1 MGPRIIF
8 LNLNQVPNYFWR
20 VRYTEV
26 QWNVIVDILYGQPS
40 TLNSTMDNFL
50 RNRWND
56 VQTFI
61 TKPLCSGHQS
71 IADITFMSQITLLP
85 RTGPIRNIYTFYFR
99 YCLTVWFK
107 FSSIFSDL
115 FWSIKKKNCRDFQ
128 SVFTSMVDA
137 FPSWKYVQSATVQG

>member
-1 MGPRIIF
+1 MKPYSGHPLQR
-8 LNLNQVPNYFWR
+8 P
-20 VRYTEV
+20 
-26 QWNVIVDILYGQPS
+26 

-115 FWSIKKKNCRDFQ
+115 FWSIKKKIAGISSPYSPPWLMRFPAANTSKAQRCRDRNIDTIMKI
-128 SVFTSMVDA
+128 SVAQRQPFLFHSE
-137 FPSWKYVQSATVQG
+137 S